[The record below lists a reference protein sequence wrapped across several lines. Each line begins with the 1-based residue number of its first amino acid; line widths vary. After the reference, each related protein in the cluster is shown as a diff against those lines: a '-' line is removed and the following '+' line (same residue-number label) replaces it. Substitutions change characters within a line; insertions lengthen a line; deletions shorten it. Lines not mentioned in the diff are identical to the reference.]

1 MESTNGKKDLGMI
14 SRQKGFNLLEI
25 MISFTIIGIGALG
38 LLKLQTFIELKSEY
52 ATRSIEAL
60 YNAEAQLEKFRS
72 RSTSGAGGT
81 ITYDSITTS
90 SDEVTIN
97 GITYTLTWNVDS
109 IISASAKHITIS
121 SAWDTRYGNQEFI
134 TLETIISKYNEF
146 D

>member
-1 MESTNGKKDLGMI
+1 MI

-60 YNAEAQLEKFRS
+60 YNAESQLEKFRS

-121 SAWDTRYGNQEFI
+121 TAWNTRHGNQEFI

>member
-1 MESTNGKKDLGMI
+1 MI

-81 ITYDSITTS
+81 ITYDSITAS
-90 SDEVTIN
+90 SDDVTIN
-97 GITYTLTWNVDS
+97 GITYTLSWNVDS

-121 SAWDTRYGNQEFI
+121 SAWDTRHGNQEFI

>member
-1 MESTNGKKDLGMI
+1 MI
-14 SRQKGFNLLEI
+14 SKQKGFSLLEI

-60 YNAEAQLEKFRS
+60 YNAETQLEKFRS

-81 ITYDSITTS
+81 ITYNSINTS
-90 SDEVTIN
+90 SDEITTN
-97 GITYTLTWNVDS
+97 GVTYTLAWNVDN

-121 SAWDTRYGNQEFI
+121 SAWDTRHGNKEFV
-134 TLETIISKYNEF
+134 TLKTIISKYNEF

>member
-1 MESTNGKKDLGMI
+1 MI
-14 SRQKGFNLLEI
+14 SKQKGFSLLEI

-60 YNAEAQLEKFRS
+60 YNAETQLEKFRS

-81 ITYDSITTS
+81 ITYNSINTS
-90 SDEVTIN
+90 SDEITTN
-97 GITYTLTWNVDS
+97 GVTYTLAWNVDN

-121 SAWDTRYGNQEFI
+121 SAWDTRHGNKEFV

>member
-1 MESTNGKKDLGMI
+1 MI

>member
-1 MESTNGKKDLGMI
+1 MI

-52 ATRSIEAL
+52 AIRSIEAL

-90 SDEVTIN
+90 SDDVTIN
-97 GITYTLTWNVDS
+97 GITYTLTWDVDS

-121 SAWDTRYGNQEFI
+121 SAWDTRHGNQEFI